1 MKLTWPAPE
10 RNKGPILEVLKRVLP
25 EHGTLL
31 ELASGSGQHVVHFAR
46 NFPEITFLPSD
57 IVDEN
62 LASIRAWIDES
73 GLKNVLPPRRIDV
86 TSSDFGIE
94 PVDAIFNA
102 NMVHISPWSCAI
114 GLFAGA
120 ARYLAEAGSVVLYG
134 PFRIGGEHSAPSNA
148 EFDADLR
155 SRDASW
161 GVRDFEAIVTLAE
174 NAGLRLRERVAM
186 PANNQTLVFVR

>member
-57 IVDEN
+57 IIDEN

-73 GLKNVLPPRRIDV
+73 GLTNVLPPRRIDV
-86 TSSDFGIE
+86 TSSDFDIE
-94 PVDAIFNA
+94 PVDAIYNA

-174 NAGLRLRERVAM
+174 NVGLRLRERVAM

>member
-25 EHGTLL
+25 ERGTLL

-73 GLKNVLPPRRIDV
+73 GLTNVLPPRRIDV
-86 TSSDFGIE
+86 TSSDFGFE
-94 PVDAIFNA
+94 PVDAIYNA

-120 ARYLAEAGSVVLYG
+120 ARHLAEAGSVVLYG

-174 NAGLRLRERVAM
+174 DAGFRLRERVAM
-186 PANNQTLVFVR
+186 PANNQTVVFVR

>member
-25 EHGTLL
+25 ERGTLL

-73 GLKNVLPPRRIDV
+73 GLTNVLPPRRIDV

-174 NAGLRLRERVAM
+174 NAGFRLRERVAM